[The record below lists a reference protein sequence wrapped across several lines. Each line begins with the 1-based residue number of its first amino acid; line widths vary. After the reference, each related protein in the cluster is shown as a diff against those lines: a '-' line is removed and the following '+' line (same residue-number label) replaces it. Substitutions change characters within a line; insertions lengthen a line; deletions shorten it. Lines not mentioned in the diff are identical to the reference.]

1 MIKAATQLLVTQLA
15 ATRSSFIP
23 PSSIPPSS
31 TQSSSTQASAS
42 PSAWLRTDKASLI
55 ADQLTFDVQAL
66 SNLGGVIAQTGAT
79 DFNLNLPGYLDNR
92 GGTILSK
99 GNVAIQA
106 QGLDSDSGSLLG
118 AGVQSD
124 GKLTNAGD
132 LAVTVRQ
139 DLIAHGQSL
148 AAGAMTLTGS
158 GVDLTGSQTQ
168 ARGITITANKGDV
181 STQRA
186 NILSLG
192 SLAINAGANAGQ
204 TLNNQGGSLQANNI
218 ALNLGQLDNRTGKI
232 AASQDLVLGL
242 QSDFNILADSTL
254 QAGRDFSF
262 TTHGALTN
270 DGQLL
275 AGRKLST
282 RSNSLLNNGNI
293 RAVQADLRASGALTN
308 RGEILT
314 RGGLSTDANT
324 LFNSGTLIGATATL
338 NARERITNSG
348 PNALIGATDK
358 TAH

>member
-1 MIKAATQLLVTQLA
+1 MAAGLKADGSRSDSGNLAVSTEQALIAQGQNIAAGSLALAGSQIDLTGSQTQANAISLTAKSGDITLTSAVIKAATQLLVTQLA
-15 ATRSSFIP
+15 ATRSSFIL

-31 TQSSSTQASAS
+31 TRSSSSTQSSSSSSTQASSTQASAS
-42 PSAWLRTDKASLI
+42 PSALLRTDKASLI

-148 AAGAMTLTGS
+148 AAGAMRLTGS

-168 ARGITITANKGDV
+168 ARGITITANKGM
-181 STQRA
+181 SAPSAPIFFPLARWLSMRA
-186 NILSLG
+186 
-192 SLAINAGANAGQ
+192 Q
-204 TLNNQGGSLQANNI
+204 MQGKPSI
-218 ALNLGQLDNRTGKI
+218 TK
-232 AASQDLVLGL
+232 AAHFRRVTS
-242 QSDFNILADSTL
+242 
-254 QAGRDFSF
+254 R
-262 TTHGALTN
+262 
-270 DGQLL
+270 
-275 AGRKLST
+275 
-282 RSNSLLNNGNI
+282 
-293 RAVQADLRASGALTN
+293 
-308 RGEILT
+308 
-314 RGGLSTDANT
+314 
-324 LFNSGTLIGATATL
+324 
-338 NARERITNSG
+338 
-348 PNALIGATDK
+348 
-358 TAH
+358 